1 MNFTMYF
8 LKAWD
13 MSLWVGESEE
23 VGKMKKFRID
33 VYAKWNTDMLI
44 SRNYVCFMTEAEA
57 YEYGNSIANGN
68 IVNVMEA
75 NWSYC

>member
-1 MNFTMYF
+1 
-8 LKAWD
+8 
-13 MSLWVGESEE
+13 
-23 VGKMKKFRID
+23 MKKFRID
-33 VYAKWNTDMLI
+33 VYAKWNADMLI